1 VDSEKDQLQ
10 STPLEELM
18 LEVMEG
24 VLLQQAWGHLKGGR
38 SGRMKEEG

>member
-24 VLLQQAWGHLKGGR
+24 VLLQQAWG
-38 SGRMKEEG
+38 RMKEEG